1 MLKRKLPRFEL
12 TLCRFCGKKI
22 AKSSHARRGVLYERK
37 PFYYFKCDE
46 CKSYFL
52 MPELQN
58 EELVK
63 LYSLDYTDDA
73 NITENNQ
80 SYESK
85 FVEVKN
91 FLSEK
96 SFSDSKVFLDY
107 GCGANSLPIL
117 YAREGGFEALGME
130 YDLEVRNLAATNT
143 GAEILSRE
151 EIVKIDRRLDVVF
164 LGDVLEHLNNPIDEL
179 LMLAS
184 KLSESGVVYIQGPL
198 EGAGTLMHKFIELY
212 CRIQPTK
219 LSEFPPYHVNLFS
232 LAGIL
237 KLAEKSN
244 LSLKRLDVKEINW
257 PAPTFSELKS
267 DLSLRAVT
275 LFMLKFCDKLIASVV
290 PKYGTRVTLVLER
303 ADQ

>member
-1 MLKRKLPRFEL
+1 MLKRKMPRLEL
-12 TLCRFCGKKI
+12 IPCRFCGKKI
-22 AKSSHARRGVLYERK
+22 AKLSHVRRGVLYERK

-52 MPELQN
+52 MPELQK

-73 NITENNQ
+73 NKAENNQ

-85 FVEVKN
+85 FVEVRN

-96 SFSDSKVFLDY
+96 NLTENKVFLDY
-107 GCGANSLPIL
+107 GCGANSLPIV
-117 YAREGGFEALGME
+117 YAREGGYVALGME
-130 YDLEVRNLAATNT
+130 YDLEVRSLAATNT
-143 GAEILSRE
+143 GAEILSRD
-151 EIVKIDRRLDVVF
+151 EIVRIDRSLDVIF
-164 LGDVLEHLNNPIDEL
+164 LGDVLEHLNNPLDEL
-179 LMLAS
+179 LMLTS
-184 KLSESGVVYIQGPL
+184 KLSENGVIYIQGPL
-198 EGAGTLMHKFIELY
+198 EGAPTLMHKFIEFY

-232 LAGIL
+232 LKGML

-267 DLSLRAVT
+267 NLSLRAVT
-275 LFMLKFCDKLIASVV
+275 LFVLKFCDKLLANVV
-290 PKYGTRVTLVLER
+290 AKYGTRVTLVLER
-303 ADQ
+303 SNQ